1 MRARASIAA
10 ICVVLAACTASGGG
24 SDASKGGSTTTGG
37 PKTTTTSGGAGTTTT
52 EKAATTTTSGGGGGG
67 GGSGT
72 TSKYV
77 HVEGSIDIP
86 EGGDG
91 TLDIVLI
98 GKPNGSEVPVV
109 IRNDTDEALQDLTVS
124 GTARDSG
131 GALIGSG
138 SADDLVP
145 SIIQPGEW
153 GFGSVSF
160 GAADLPADAGFDL
173 EAQGSPFD
181 PTDIGDV
188 DLETKEVR
196 QTTGENGG
204 QIVGILENTSD
215 AKVLGPISVLAICFD
230 GDEPVATVSG
240 YTDIDDVEAGGTTPF
255 SLDLFDT
262 ACPAFAIGGS
272 GYNF

>member
-10 ICVVLAACTASGGG
+10 ICLVLAACSASGGG

-37 PKTTTTSGGAGTTTT
+37 SKTTTTTPGERTTTT
-52 EKAATTTTSGGGGGG
+52 EEASTTTTSGGGGGG
-67 GGSGT
+67 AGT

-77 HVEGSIDIP
+77 HVEGDIEIP
-86 EGGDG
+86 QGGDG
-91 TLDIVLI
+91 TLAVVLI

-124 GTARDSG
+124 GTARDGS

-138 SADDLVP
+138 STEDLVP

-160 GAADLPADAGFDL
+160 GASDLPADAAFDL
-173 EAQGSPFD
+173 EADGSPYD

-188 DLETKEVR
+188 DLETQEVR
-196 QTTGENGG
+196 QTSGENGG
-204 QIVGILENTSD
+204 QIVGILKNTSD

-230 GDEPVATVSG
+230 GDEPVATVTG

-262 ACPAFAIGGS
+262 GCPAFAIGGS